1 VSVPGYHSYRESVVD
16 WSAMVPTHWTDT
28 RLRFVAGFNP
38 SKSEV
43 AARDRNEEVSFI
55 PMDAVGD
62 DGTIRLDQTREVG
75 DVETG
80 YTYFADGDV
89 TFAKITPCFE
99 NGKGAVMRG
108 LKGGIGFGTTELT
121 VARPTAGNSAEFL
134 YWLFTSPPFRKLG
147 EGSMY
152 GAGGQKRVP
161 DDFAR
166 DFRLALPSVAEQA
179 AIAAFLDRET
189 GKIDAL
195 VEAQRRLIELL
206 KEKRQA
212 VISHAVTKGLDP
224 TAPMKDSGVEWLG
237 EVPAHWEFLAL
248 SRLVDDRR
256 PVTYGIVQPGPSDP
270 EGRFMVRGQDYSTT
284 WADPAAIFRVSA
296 AVEEPYRRA
305 RLRVGDIVMTIVGA
319 GVGNVAVVPTFLDGA
334 NITQTTARIAAET
347 KLVDPSYLELCLRS
361 DLGRTQVRLFQKGAA
376 QPGLNLEHLKA
387 FRVTLPPP
395 AEQRAILSNVEAK
408 LRGLDPLI
416 EMAEKAMVLLG
427 ERRSALIS
435 AAVTGKIDVR
445 GLVPEQAE
453 AA

>member
-1 VSVPGYHSYRESVVD
+1 MSAPGYRSYRESVVD
-16 WSAMVPTHWTDT
+16 WNVRVPTHWTDT
-28 RLRFVAGFNP
+28 RLRFVARFNP

-43 AARDRNEEVSFI
+43 AARDRHEEVSFL

-89 TFAKITPCFE
+89 TYAKITPCFE

-134 YWLFTSPPFRKLG
+134 HWLFTSAPFRKLG

-166 DFRLALPSVAEQA
+166 DFRLALPSVDEQA

-224 TAPMKDSGVEWLG
+224 AAPTKNSGVEWLG
-237 EVPAHWEFLAL
+237 DVPAHWEV
-248 SRLVDDRR
+248 SRLANLFREIIEPGDDSL
-256 PVTYGIVQPGPSDP
+256 PVLSVSIHNGVSDDEAAPDQSERKVTRSEDRTKYKRVQPNDLVYNMMRAWQGGFGTVQVTGAVSPAYVVARPSRP
-270 EGRFMVRGQDYSTT
+270 EIARFVELLLRT
-284 WADPAAIFRVSA
+284 PK
-296 AVEEPYRRA
+296 AVEEMRRRSRGVTDF
-305 RLRVGDIVMTIVGA
+305 RLRLYWDEFKDMG
-319 GVGNVAVVPTFLDGA
+319 VAVPAVEEVCQILWV
-334 NITQTTARIAAET
+334 IADKST
-347 KLVDPSYLELCLRS
+347 RW
-361 DLGRTQVRLFQKGAA
+361 
-376 QPGLNLEHLKA
+376 
-387 FRVTLPPP
+387 
-395 AEQRAILSNVEAK
+395 EQ
-408 LRGLDPLI
+408 LI
-416 EMAEKAMVLLG
+416 EEAEAAIGLLQ
-427 ERRSALIS
+427 ERRSALVS
-435 AAVTGKIDVR
+435 AAVTGKFDVR
-445 GLVPEQAE
+445 GVVPNISE

>member
-1 VSVPGYHSYRESVVD
+1 
-16 WSAMVPTHWTDT
+16 
-28 RLRFVAGFNP
+28 
-38 SKSEV
+38 
-43 AARDRNEEVSFI
+43 
-55 PMDAVGD
+55 MDAVGD

-89 TFAKITPCFE
+89 TYAKITPCFE

-134 YWLFTSPPFRKLG
+134 HWLFTSPPFRKLG

-166 DFRLALPSVAEQA
+166 DFRLALPSVAEQS

-212 VISHAVTKGLDP
+212 VISQAVTKGLDP
-224 TAPMKDSGVEWLG
+224 TAPMKDSGLEWLG
-237 EVPAHWEFLAL
+237 EVPAHW
-248 SRLVDDRR
+248 S
-256 PVTYGIVQPGPSDP
+256 
-270 EGRFMVRGQDYSTT
+270 
-284 WADPAAIFRVSA
+284 
-296 AVEEPYRRA
+296 
-305 RLRVGDIVMTIVGA
+305 
-319 GVGNVAVVPTFLDGA
+319 VVPTRSLLARRRQLVGERHPDFHLLSLTLGGIVIRDRDSGHGKFPAEFDTYQVVKPLDLVFCLFDMDETPRTVGLSEHVGMVTGAYDVFSGKIDEVSDFLFWLYLSRDFKKSLKPFYTGLRKV
-334 NITQTTARIAAET
+334 IRRET
-347 KLVDPSYLELCLRS
+347 FGSIPV
-361 DLGRTQVRLFQKGAA
+361 A
-376 QPGLNLEHLKA
+376 
-387 FRVTLPPP
+387 LPPLS
-395 AEQRAILSNVEAK
+395 ERRAIIDYLQVVTQKLDALSAQAVGA
-408 LRGLDPLI
+408 I
-416 EMAEKAMVLLG
+416 SLLQ

-435 AAVTGKIDVR
+435 AAVIGKIDVR
-445 GLVPEQAE
+445 GLVPDQAE

>member
-1 VSVPGYHSYRESVVD
+1 MSAPGYHSYRESAVD
-16 WSAMVPTHWTDT
+16 WNVRAPTHWTDT
-28 RLRFVAGFNP
+28 RLRFVAEFNP

-43 AARDRNEEVSFI
+43 AARDRREEVSFI

-62 DGTIRLDQTREVG
+62 DGTIRLDQTRKVG

-108 LKGGIGFGTTELT
+108 LQGGVGFGTTELT

-134 YWLFTSPPFRKLG
+134 HWLFTSPPFRKLG

-166 DFRLALPSVAEQA
+166 DFRLALPSVAEQS
-179 AIAAFLDRET
+179 AIAAFLNRET

-224 TAPMKDSGVEWLG
+224 TSLMKDSGVEWLG
-237 EVPAHWEFLAL
+237 DVPAHWEVSQSRRLFAVRSEPAL
-248 SRLVDDRR
+248 SQDQMLTASQKHGVLFQSDFVEREGRRVVEVIMGKDSLRHVEPDDFIISMRSFQGGLEWSRLRGCTSFHYVMVTPIKWVHAAFFAYLFKSLPYIQALRSTTDLIRDGQEIRYSHFVKVPLPVV
-256 PVTYGIVQPGPSDP
+256 PVTEQHEIAEYLNEAVGKYDDLLNQ
-270 EGRFMVRGQDYSTT
+270 
-284 WADPAAIFRVSA
+284 SA
-296 AVEEPYRRA
+296 KFI
-305 RLRVGDIVMTIVGA
+305 DI
-319 GVGNVAVVPTFLDGA
+319 L
-334 NITQTTARIAAET
+334 Q
-347 KLVDPSYLELCLRS
+347 
-361 DLGRTQVRLFQKGAA
+361 
-376 QPGLNLEHLKA
+376 
-387 FRVTLPPP
+387 
-395 AEQRAILSNVEAK
+395 
-408 LRGLDPLI
+408 
-416 EMAEKAMVLLG
+416 

-445 GLVPEQAE
+445 GLVSDEAE